1 MWRHTLRRV
10 PSAAA
15 AVMLGRLALAAEDP
29 YSVLGVSRS
38 ATKDEIRKAYKSK
51 AAASHPDRG
60 GDAEEFKRVAQAYSI
75 LSDADK
81 KATYDQGGH
90 SAPAGGFEGGFNG
103 HDDIMQAFRLFEDFF
118 GQNPFQQQRRALV
131 VGVVTRGRKRR
142 HPQSEPGGLVRW
154 RRTQGRRR
162 ERSGVRDVRRR
173 RRPCRDLHSVRRS
186 GRDRA
191 LFVAASPSSQV
202 TERRFGGFAQRV
214 QARCAA
220 CRGAG
225 AVLIDICR
233 ACGGSGRVR
242 RRDEIRV
249 DVPKGAEAGD
259 VFESALGVT
268 VVIDEKPHDELQ
280 RLGSDL
286 LVASR
291 LSLIDAL
298 TGFRVD
304 IPDLARSSRV
314 AAGPSPDALPVKP
327 DDVWVVR
334 GMGMPT
340 KHNPAKRGDLYV
352 RFIVDFP
359 DRLPRYGDGE
369 PARRAALAQA
379 LGGDPQLP
387 PDAGPTPSFSSSVA
401 DFFRSSSSHRPSP
414 STDAPQRIV
423 RAPKSDV
430 DALFRARRRSRRS

>member
-1 MWRHTLRRV
+1 MPASEAV
-10 PSAAA
+10 PKPAARA
-15 AVMLGRLALAAEDP
+15 AVRARRCVVLDAAP
-29 YSVLGVSRS
+29 
-38 ATKDEIRKAYKSK
+38 
-51 AAASHPDRG
+51 
-60 GDAEEFKRVAQAYSI
+60 
-75 LSDADK
+75 
-81 KATYDQGGH
+81 
-90 SAPAGGFEGGFNG
+90 
-103 HDDIMQAFRLFEDFF
+103 
-118 GQNPFQQQRRALV
+118 
-131 VGVVTRGRKRR
+131 
-142 HPQSEPGGLVRW
+142 
-154 RRTQGRRR
+154 R
-162 ERSGVRDVRRR
+162 E
-173 RRPCRDLHSVRRS
+173 
-186 GRDRA
+186 
-191 LFVAASPSSQV
+191 SQV

-225 AVLIDICR
+225 AVLTDVCR
-233 ACGGSGRVR
+233 TCGGSGRVKR
-242 RRDEIRV
+242 HHEIRI

-259 VFESALGVT
+259 VFESSHGVT

-280 RLGSDL
+280 RLGPDL

-291 LSLIDAL
+291 LSLLDAL

-304 IPDLARSSRV
+304 IPDIARSSRV
-314 AAGPSPDALPVKP
+314 AARPSSDALPVKP

-334 GMGMPT
+334 GLGMPT

-387 PDAGPTPSFSSSVA
+387 PDEPTPSFSSSVA
-401 DFFRSSSSHRPSP
+401 DFFRSSSSQRPSP